1 MASSPPSAAAR
12 GINDGKGTWSGMV
25 DIASSDSSGSVK
37 PKPSLLGWRGPLLLP
52 LMLGLAAC
60 TGFGP
65 RTMREQQADYA
76 AAVADGGKRQTL
88 LNIVRLRY
96 GDVPAF
102 LSVSQI

>member
-1 MASSPPSAAAR
+1 MAL
-12 GINDGKGTWSGMV
+12 T
-25 DIASSDSSGSVK
+25 
-37 PKPSLLGWRGPLLLP
+37 
-52 LMLGLAAC
+52 LGLAAC

-102 LSVSQI
+102 LSVSQILAGYSLQGTFSAGTELLTGGSLRRPHDADVGVRRQRLPTVPP

>member
-1 MASSPPSAAAR
+1 
-12 GINDGKGTWSGMV
+12 MV
-25 DIASSDSSGSVK
+25 DIAPSESSGSAK
-37 PKPSLLGWRGPLLLP
+37 PRLSICRWRGLTLLALT
-52 LMLGLAAC
+52 LGLAAC

-76 AAVADGGKRQTL
+76 AAVADGGKRQAL

-102 LSVSQI
+102 LSVSQILAGYSLQGTFSSVPALNVPCRE